1 MKLKAPEIN
10 AFKAVKFLFSQANVK
25 VTSSSLK
32 AHLQNHPDFPRL
44 TSVCDVMA
52 DFNVSNLSV
61 RLGSSELRSVPVPA
75 LAFLTL
81 GGGLLAPIVSVD
93 EQYVQWYD
101 TNYGMQR
108 DSIQSF
114 ANKWS
119 GVTVLVETNEHSG
132 EPDYEK
138 RKMAEI
144 ARRLKWPFA
153 LLLFVLS
160 ISTFPFF
167 ASSPLSILPP
177 SLGLLFFAKSAGL
190 AICLMLVWLGLDKS
204 NTSLRK
210 VCQLSSKM
218 SCDNILNSGAAK
230 LAGLINWSEIGLVY
244 FLSTLLALVISVV
257 LGSIQECLVFL
268 AGFNLFALPYTL
280 YSVIYQGVIAKQWC
294 VLCLTVQVLLW
305 CEFVINYNFFW
316 PYSLQ
321 LTSTAVPIL
330 FFSLSAAIVFWLVVK
345 AALESSSKLVSLSI
359 AFERLKFDQQYIE
372 SLLSKQRSIPSIFPD
387 MKIGRI
393 GNEFAPNVLT
403 IVLTPKCRSCAEL
416 HSEVMASVLQ
426 NPNMRVQIIFA
437 ASHGAED
444 ESGKVARFI
453 LSLGQDEI
461 NPALKDWFMNRS
473 LHADQWIAQY
483 SKIGQI
489 NEDGNWQ
496 FNQHLRWVQL
506 AGVSSTPFV
515 FLNGIELP
523 SYYSAGDLGR
533 LSNRLVPTR
542 I

>member
-1 MKLKAPEIN
+1 
-10 AFKAVKFLFSQANVK
+10 
-25 VTSSSLK
+25 
-32 AHLQNHPDFPRL
+32 
-44 TSVCDVMA
+44 
-52 DFNVSNLSV
+52 
-61 RLGSSELRSVPVPA
+61 
-75 LAFLTL
+75 
-81 GGGLLAPIVSVD
+81 
-93 EQYVQWYD
+93 
-101 TNYGMQR
+101 
-108 DSIQSF
+108 
-114 ANKWS
+114 
-119 GVTVLVETNEHSG
+119 
-132 EPDYEK
+132 
-138 RKMAEI
+138 
-144 ARRLKWPFA
+144 
-153 LLLFVLS
+153 
-160 ISTFPFF
+160 
-167 ASSPLSILPP
+167 
-177 SLGLLFFAKSAGL
+177 
-190 AICLMLVWLGLDKS
+190 
-204 NTSLRK
+204 
-210 VCQLSSKM
+210 
-218 SCDNILNSGAAK
+218 
-230 LAGLINWSEIGLVY
+230 
-244 FLSTLLALVISVV
+244 
-257 LGSIQECLVFL
+257 
-268 AGFNLFALPYTL
+268 
-280 YSVIYQGVIAKQWC
+280 
-294 VLCLTVQVLLW
+294 
-305 CEFVINYNFFW
+305 
-316 PYSLQ
+316 
-321 LTSTAVPIL
+321 
-330 FFSLSAAIVFWLVVK
+330 
-345 AALESSSKLVSLSI
+345 
-359 AFERLKFDQQYIE
+359 
-372 SLLSKQRSIPSIFPD
+372 